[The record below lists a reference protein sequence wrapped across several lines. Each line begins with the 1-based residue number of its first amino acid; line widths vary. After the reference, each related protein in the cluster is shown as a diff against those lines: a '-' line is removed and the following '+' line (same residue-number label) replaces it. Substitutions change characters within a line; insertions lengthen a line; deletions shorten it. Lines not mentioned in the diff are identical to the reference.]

1 MTTDLAVAEEIS
13 VAEEIAVAE
22 EGATEATEAVTE
34 FATARVSRRARAHL
48 TLVAPLSPDRASR
61 GTFVLIITGILAL
74 ALLAMLVINTSL
86 AQGSFTVQA
95 LRGELQGLQEQE
107 QALLEEVAA
116 ASAPIALEYRARE
129 LGMVP
134 STTPVFISVPEGR
147 VLGKPRPAP
156 GTTSQS
162 SVRIA
167 ATPEFTTDIST
178 LPTTFAAAGGYA
190 AEAGTLTSSASG
202 EDSLS
207 QELPPRS
214 LVAPD
219 QPLVVTSEIG
229 PDDQLTA
236 EPVAD

>member
-1 MTTDLAVAEEIS
+1 MTSTERAVEAVAE
-13 VAEEIAVAE
+13 
-22 EGATEATEAVTE
+22 TPEAVTE
-34 FATARVSRRARAHL
+34 FATPRVSKRTRAHL

-61 GTFVLIITGILAL
+61 GTFVLIITAILAL
-74 ALLAMLVINTSL
+74 ALVAMLVINTSL

-95 LRGELQGLQEQE
+95 LRGEFQALQEQE

-134 STTPVFISVPEGR
+134 SSTPVFISVPDGQ

-156 GTTSQS
+156 GIASQTTA
-162 SVRIA
+162 RIT
-167 ATPEFTTDIST
+167 ATSTFTTDVSS
-178 LPTTFAAAGGYA
+178 LPTTFADAKGYA
-190 AEAGTLTSSASG
+190 SAPGTMSGRSG
-202 EDSLS
+202 EDELW

-219 QPLVVTSEIG
+219 QPLVIATDAG
-229 PDDQLTA
+229 PDDQLMA
-236 EPVAD
+236 EPVTD

>member
-1 MTTDLAVAEEIS
+1 MSTIEAVAE
-13 VAEEIAVAE
+13 VADVTDVVEE
-22 EGATEATEAVTE
+22 TSPAVTE
-34 FATARVSRRARAHL
+34 FATPRVRRRTRAHL

-86 AQGSFTVQA
+86 AQGSFTVQTLRTEYQA
-95 LRGELQGLQEQE
+95 LLEQE

-134 STTPVFISVPEGR
+134 SMTPVFIAVPDGQ

-156 GTTSQS
+156 GIASQTTA
-162 SVRIA
+162 RIT
-167 ATPEFTTDIST
+167 ATEDFTTDISA
-178 LPTTFAAAGGYA
+178 LPTTFAEAKGYLVPGEGIA
-190 AEAGTLTSSASG
+190 KTSG
-202 EDSLS
+202 EDALW

-214 LVAPD
+214 LVAPG
-219 QPLVVTSEIG
+219 QPMVVSTEVG
-229 PDDQLTA
+229 PDDQLSA
-236 EPVAD
+236 EPVRN

>member
-1 MTTDLAVAEEIS
+1 MTSTELAVEAVAE
-13 VAEEIAVAE
+13 
-22 EGATEATEAVTE
+22 TPEAVTE
-34 FATARVSRRARAHL
+34 FATPRVSKRTRAHL

-61 GTFVLIITGILAL
+61 GTFVLIITAILAL
-74 ALLAMLVINTSL
+74 ALVAMLVINTSL

-95 LRGELQGLQEQE
+95 LRGEFQALQEQE

-134 STTPVFISVPEGR
+134 SSTPVFISVPDGQ

-156 GTTSQS
+156 GIASRTTA
-162 SVRIA
+162 RIT
-167 ATPEFTTDIST
+167 ATSTFTTDVSS
-178 LPTTFAAAGGYA
+178 LPTTFADAKGYA
-190 AEAGTLTSSASG
+190 SSPGTMSGRSG
-202 EDSLS
+202 EDELW

-219 QPLVVTSEIG
+219 QPLVIATDAG
-229 PDDQLTA
+229 PDDQLMA
-236 EPVAD
+236 EPVTD